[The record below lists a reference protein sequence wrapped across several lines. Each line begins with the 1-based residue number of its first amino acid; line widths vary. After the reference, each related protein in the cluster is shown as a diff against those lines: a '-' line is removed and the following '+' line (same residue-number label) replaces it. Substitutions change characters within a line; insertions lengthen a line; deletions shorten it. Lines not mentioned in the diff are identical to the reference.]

1 MNISQTDPIH
11 FANYW
16 LAEIEWNSTLTFG
29 VMKILRKWL
38 AEYTGTAALVCVVV
52 GSGIMGTNLSNDSAV
67 ALLVNSLSTIFALA
81 LLILIIAPISGAH
94 FNPAVSLVQVSRR
107 EMGGL
112 EFLAFVSAQ
121 ISGAITGAIIANVMF
136 DLTAIQISSNE
147 RVTTGT
153 LVGEVIA
160 TAGLITV
167 IFVLVA
173 RAQEK
178 LIPVAVAAW
187 IGSAYFFTS
196 STSFAN
202 PAVTIGRVFSDT
214 FAGIDPVSVLPFIIA
229 QLIGAML
236 GIALV
241 KGVTRV

>member
-1 MNISQTDPIH
+1 MI
-11 FANYW
+11 
-16 LAEIEWNSTLTFG
+16 
-29 VMKILRKWL
+29 KILRKWL
-38 AEYTGTAALVCVVV
+38 AEYIGTATLVCVVV
-52 GSGIMGTNLSNDSAV
+52 GSGIMGTNLSKDSGV
-67 ALLVNSLSTIFALA
+67 ALLINAFSTIFALA

-94 FNPAVSLVQVSRR
+94 FNPAVTLGQVLRR
-107 EMGGL
+107 EMNAV
-112 EFLAFVSAQ
+112 EFLSFISAQ
-121 ISGAITGAIIANVMF
+121 IAGAISGAIIANVMF
-136 DLTAIQISSNE
+136 DLEAIQISTNE
-147 RVTTGT
+147 RVSTGT

-173 RAQEK
+173 RSQDK

-214 FAGIDPVSVLPFIIA
+214 FAGINPASVLPFIIA

-236 GIALV
+236 GVALV
-241 KGVTRV
+241 KGITRA

>member
-1 MNISQTDPIH
+1 MI
-11 FANYW
+11 
-16 LAEIEWNSTLTFG
+16 
-29 VMKILRKWL
+29 KILRKWL
-38 AEYTGTAALVCVVV
+38 AEHIGTATLVCVVV
-52 GSGIMGTNLSNDSAV
+52 GSGIMGTNLSKDSGV
-67 ALLVNSLSTIFALA
+67 ALLINAFSTIFALA

-94 FNPAVSLVQVSRR
+94 FNPAVSLVQVLRR
-107 EMGGL
+107 EMNAV
-112 EFLAFVSAQ
+112 EFLSFISAQ
-121 ISGAITGAIIANVMF
+121 IAGAISGAIIANVMF
-136 DLTAIQISSNE
+136 DLEAIQISTNE
-147 RVTTGT
+147 RVSTGT

-173 RAQEK
+173 RSQDK
-178 LIPVAVAAW
+178 LIPLAVAAW

-214 FAGIDPVSVLPFIIA
+214 FAGINPASVLPFIIA

-236 GIALV
+236 GVALV
-241 KGVTRV
+241 KGVIRA

>member
-1 MNISQTDPIH
+1 MI
-11 FANYW
+11 
-16 LAEIEWNSTLTFG
+16 
-29 VMKILRKWL
+29 KILRKWL
-38 AEYTGTAALVCVVV
+38 AEYIGTATLVCVVV
-52 GSGIMGTNLSNDSAV
+52 GSGIMGTNLSKDSGV
-67 ALLVNSLSTIFALA
+67 ALLINAFSTIFALA
-81 LLILIIAPISGAH
+81 LLILIIEPISGAH
-94 FNPAVSLVQVSRR
+94 FNPAVSLVQVLRH
-107 EMGGL
+107 EMNAV
-112 EFLAFVSAQ
+112 EFLSFISAQ
-121 ISGAITGAIIANVMF
+121 IAGAISGAIIANVMF
-136 DLTAIQISSNE
+136 DLEAIQISTNE
-147 RVTTGT
+147 RVSTGT

-173 RAQEK
+173 RAQDK

-214 FAGIDPVSVLPFIIA
+214 FAGISPASVLPFLIA

-236 GIALV
+236 GVALV
-241 KGVTRV
+241 KGITRA

>member
-1 MNISQTDPIH
+1 VI
-11 FANYW
+11 
-16 LAEIEWNSTLTFG
+16 
-29 VMKILRKWL
+29 KILRKWL
-38 AEYTGTAALVCVVV
+38 AEYIGTATLVCVVV
-52 GSGIMGTNLSNDSAV
+52 GSGIMGTNLSKDSGV
-67 ALLVNSLSTIFALA
+67 ALLINAFSTIFALA

-94 FNPAVSLVQVSRR
+94 FNPAVSLVQVLRR
-107 EMGGL
+107 EMNAV
-112 EFLAFVSAQ
+112 EFLSFISAQ
-121 ISGAITGAIIANVMF
+121 IAGAISGAIIANVMF
-136 DLTAIQISSNE
+136 DLEAIQISTNE
-147 RVTTGT
+147 RVSTGT

-173 RAQEK
+173 RSQDK

-214 FAGIDPVSVLPFIIA
+214 FAGINPGSVLPFIIA

-236 GIALV
+236 GVALV